1 MENRD
6 SDPGV
11 IIIGLL
17 GPDRSV
23 VLAEPDPILMVG
35 SCSWES
41 NPEIVIE
48 FFLEIGSLCG
58 YKNISI
64 FYDLKNAHLPP

>member
-35 SCSWES
+35 SCS
-41 NPEIVIE
+41 
-48 FFLEIGSLCG
+48 
-58 YKNISI
+58 
-64 FYDLKNAHLPP
+64 